1 MSTIIRPLV
10 TEKMTKL
17 SEKHPQ
23 YAFEVDIKA
32 NKHQIKAA
40 VQTMYP
46 EVTITAV
53 NTLIT
58 TTKPKGRF
66 MKGGYIDGRTKK
78 RKKAIVTLK
87 EGQTIDFFSEI

>member
-17 SEKHPQ
+17 SEKRPQ
-23 YAFEVDIKA
+23 FAFEVAIDATKG
-32 NKHQIKAA
+32 QIRAA

-66 MKGGYIDGRTKK
+66 SKGGYINGRTKK
-78 RKKAIVTLK
+78 RKKAIVTLSA
-87 EGQTIDFFSEI
+87 GQTIDFFSEI